1 MSHPIP
7 SHPIPNHPMP
17 KRRLLPALLLPAL
30 LLAAT
35 AGCGD
40 LPGSGRGG
48 GGSAAADTA
57 PAPRPDLAA
66 DERSTIELFRNAS
79 PSVVFITTLEQRRDR
94 FSLNVFERPRGS
106 GTGFIWDRDGHVVT
120 NYHVVAGD
128 GRRPPSRVQVTLA
141 DQSDYDARLVG
152 VAPGK
157 DLAVLRIDAPRDR
170 LRTLPLGRSLE
181 LAVGQNA
188 YAIGNPFGLD
198 QTLTTGVVSALGRE
212 IQSRAGLPIR
222 DVVQTDAAINPGNS
236 GGPLLDS
243 AGRLIG
249 VNTAIYSPSGADAGI
264 GFAIPVDT
272 VAWVVPELIANGE
285 LRRPT
290 LGIEP
295 ANDNVARRAGI
306 TGGVLVLGVYR
317 DSGAEEAGVR
327 ATVRDRRGRIVLG
340 DVIVAVDGTPILEV
354 ADLYLALERRE
365 VGEAVELTLQRDGD
379 EVSLAVT
386 LGPAG

>member
-1 MSHPIP
+1 MMT
-7 SHPIPNHPMP
+7 MP
-17 KRRLLPALLLPAL
+17 VPTPPPVPTTPFRPTALLRSLLPALLVV
-30 LLAAT
+30 LAA
-35 AGCGD
+35 AGCGE
-40 LPGSGRGG
+40 PGDTSRPG
-48 GGSAAADTA
+48 AAVAEPA

-79 PSVVFITTLEQRRDR
+79 PSVVYITTLEQRRDR
-94 FSLNVFERPRGS
+94 FSLNVFEIPQGS
-106 GTGFIWDRDGHVVT
+106 GTGFIWDERGHVVT
-120 NYHVVAGD
+120 NYHVVSGN

-141 DQSDYDARLVG
+141 DQSDYDARVVG

-157 DLAVLRIDAPRDR
+157 DLAVLRIDAPRER
-170 LRTLPLGRSLE
+170 LRTLPLGRSME
-181 LAVGQNA
+181 LVVGQNA

-198 QTLTTGVVSALGRE
+198 QTLTTGVISALGRE
-212 IQSRAGLPIR
+212 IRSRAGLPIR

-243 AGRLIG
+243 GGRLIG
-249 VNTAIYSPSGADAGI
+249 VNTAIHSPTGADAGI

-295 ANDNVARRAGI
+295 ANDRVAQRAGI
-306 TGGVLVLGVYR
+306 EGGVLVLGVYR
-317 DSGAEEAGVR
+317 GSGAEEAGVR
-327 ATVRDRRGRIVLG
+327 ATYRDRRGRIVLG
-340 DVIVAVDGTPILEV
+340 DVIVAVDGTPVLEV

-365 VGEAVELTLQRDGD
+365 VGEEVTLTLRRDGGELTLG
-379 EVSLAVT
+379 VT
-386 LGPAG
+386 LGPPD

>member
-1 MSHPIP
+1 MSKPILTP
-7 SHPIPNHPMP
+7 RFRPTALL
-17 KRRLLPALLLPAL
+17 RALLPSLLLTL
-30 LLAAT
+30 VT

-40 LPGSGRGG
+40 PVGTGRGG
-48 GGSAAADTA
+48 GGTAAAEPA
-57 PAPRPDLAA
+57 PVEATVTPRPDLAA

-79 PSVVFITTLEQRRDR
+79 PSVVYITTLEQRRDR
-94 FSLNVFERPRGS
+94 FSLNVFEIPQGS
-106 GTGFIWDRDGHVVT
+106 GTGFIWDDQGHVVT
-120 NYHVVAGD
+120 NYHVIAGN

-170 LRTLPLGRSLE
+170 LRTLPLGRSLD
-181 LAVGQNA
+181 LVVGQNA

-198 QTLTTGVVSALGRE
+198 QTLTTGVISALGRE
-212 IQSRAGLPIR
+212 IRSRAGLPIR

-243 AGRLIG
+243 GGRLIG
-249 VNTAIYSPSGADAGI
+249 VNTAIYSPSGTDAGI

-295 ANDNVARRAGI
+295 ANDGVARRAGVS
-306 TGGVLVLGVYR
+306 GGVLILGVYSG
-317 DSGAEEAGVR
+317 SGAEEAGVR
-327 ATVRDRRGRIVLG
+327 ATYRDRRGRIVLG

-365 VGEAVELTLQRDGD
+365 VGETVALTLRREGA
-379 EVSLAVT
+379 EVTLDVT
-386 LGPAG
+386 LGPPG